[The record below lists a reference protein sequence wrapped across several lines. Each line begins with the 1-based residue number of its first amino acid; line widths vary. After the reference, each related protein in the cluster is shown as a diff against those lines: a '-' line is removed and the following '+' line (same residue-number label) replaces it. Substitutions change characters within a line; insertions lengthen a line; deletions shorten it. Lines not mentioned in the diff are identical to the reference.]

1 VPHSTNGMLFAVRS
15 FLQTLSTF
23 VLPRHASTHVPDQ
36 TTSLNVAMAKRQ
48 LRCTQ
53 ADTFDRLH
61 MPWTYDPDVGPI
73 VASPVAGR
81 GDGAFMYAS
90 IPDLERSLRVVPN
103 PTPKTEA
110 EFAEMRKQNLQRLLQ
125 SMAARGDF
133 RHHATDSDSEHE
145 CVATSQSEVLITDNG
160 HRIAQTSESSLRNKR
175 VRTCDER
182 TTSSRASMSDQDARL
197 AAGGFTIHEKPR
209 PNGGRVDLC
218 IIAANGRKF
227 RSKSSA
233 LAYFDELNANED
245 ESTDA

>member
-1 VPHSTNGMLFAVRS
+1 
-15 FLQTLSTF
+15 
-23 VLPRHASTHVPDQ
+23 
-36 TTSLNVAMAKRQ
+36 MAKRQ

-53 ADTFDRLH
+53 ADTFDELH

-90 IPDLERSLRVVPN
+90 ETDLKRPLRVVPN

-110 EFAEMRKQNLQRLLQ
+110 EFAAMRKQNLQRLLQ
-125 SMAARGDF
+125 AMEARGDF
-133 RHHATDSDSEHE
+133 RRNATDSDSEDE
-145 CVATSQSEVLITDNG
+145 CVATSQSEVSNTDDG
-160 HRIAQTSESSLRNKR
+160 HRLAQANESSLRNKR
-175 VRTCDER
+175 LRKCNGR
-182 TTSSRASMSDQDARL
+182 MTSSRASTSDQDARL
-197 AAGGFTIHEKPR
+197 AAAGFTVHERPR

-233 LAYFDELNANED
+233 LAYFDELHANED
-245 ESTDA
+245 ESTDT